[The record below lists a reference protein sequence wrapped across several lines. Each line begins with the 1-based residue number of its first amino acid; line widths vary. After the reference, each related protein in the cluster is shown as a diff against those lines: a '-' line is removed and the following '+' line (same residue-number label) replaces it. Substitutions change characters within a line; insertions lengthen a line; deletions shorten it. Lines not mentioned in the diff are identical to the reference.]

1 MANIYLDINGDILN
15 DILGLERENRI
26 DKILEEMVDASPTN
40 KKKKPSTKIKE
51 DKKEKKNSTKK
62 KSSKKGKEEAIK
74 RTVLHLR
81 KKPK

>member
-40 KKKKPSTKIKE
+40 KKKKPNTKIKE
-51 DKKEKKNSTKK
+51 KEKDKKKTSKKKETKK
-62 KSSKKGKEEAIK
+62 EET
-74 RTVLHLR
+74 RTTLKLRR
-81 KKPK
+81 KK

>member
-40 KKKKPSTKIKE
+40 KKKKPNTKIKE
-51 DKKEKKNSTKK
+51 DKKEKDKKKSSSKK
-62 KSSKKGKEEAIK
+62 KSSKAEEP
-74 RTVLHLR
+74 RTILKIRR
-81 KKPK
+81 KK

>member
-40 KKKKPSTKIKE
+40 KKKKPNTKIKE
-51 DKKEKKNSTKK
+51 DKKEKEKDKKKSSSKK
-62 KSSKKGKEEAIK
+62 KSSKAEEP
-74 RTVLHLR
+74 RTVLKIRR
-81 KKPK
+81 KK